1 MIDIKLKTLLVNE
14 LLQHFPEPE
23 YRLVITKNKTKTD
36 ANNVFRIICIKTS
49 DQKSINIDEKILT
62 DMELKFNKSWS
73 FAKNAM
79 YDSTIHT
86 NVYYVLS
93 FIENFDFFE
102 NMLINDPNDF
112 FQFD

>member
-1 MIDIKLKTLLVNE
+1 MIDVKLKTLLVNE

-23 YRLVITKNKTKTD
+23 YRLIITKTNHVDTPNNLFRVVCLNSNK
-36 ANNVFRIICIKTS
+36 
-49 DQKSINIDEKILT
+49 KSVNIDEKILS
-62 DMELKFNKSWS
+62 DMELKFHKSWS
-73 FAKNAM
+73 FSKHSM

-86 NVYYVLS
+86 NVYYILV